1 LWIYETDNT
10 EEALTD
16 NSLVQV
22 FSAKSSGVL
31 VLVVELKTFS
41 KFNLIRKYKYDEDT
55 KLISVILTGEMD
67 GDSPLFQGK
76 TNVDSN
82 VSLYGSTTRDRTKRY
97 PTVTISQKID
107 LDIGQ
112 GLYSIMPFRS
122 MEYLERMVKNG
133 TIDFSKIRPNKEDFN
148 EWRFFFLITK

>member
-1 LWIYETDNT
+1 MWIYETDNT

-67 GDSPLFQGK
+67 GGSPLFQGK
-76 TNVDSN
+76 T
-82 VSLYGSTTRDRTKRY
+82 KRW
-97 PTVTISQKID
+97 
-107 LDIGQ
+107 L
-112 GLYSIMPFRS
+112 
-122 MEYLERMVKNG
+122 
-133 TIDFSKIRPNKEDFN
+133 
-148 EWRFFFLITK
+148 